1 MPGRKSTGL
10 FTQFWSDII
19 SGNEKKQFSRIRVMG
34 RDIVLANTTFLHM
47 EKNIVTTAVVMLSD
61 MQAVVCRCL
70 SVIGGSRGWIIW
82 IG

>member
-19 SGNEKKQFSRIRVMG
+19 LGNEKKQFSRIRVMG

-47 EKNIVTTAVVMLSD
+47 EKTLLRLLS
-61 MQAVVCRCL
+61 
-70 SVIGGSRGWIIW
+70 
-82 IG
+82 